1 MPDIPKNIG
10 IVIDAIPI
18 QSQLTGMGSLFFGQ
32 NMPAL

>member
-1 MPDIPKNIG
+1 MLYIG

-18 QSQLTGMGSLFFGQ
+18 QSWLTGMGSPFFGQ